1 MVRTTRP
8 AFRRIDCRPRSD
20 DVSSKWRERPSDPA
34 DDAVP
39 HGVRIGAAFTWRLLV
54 IAAALAGVGYL
65 AHMLAEIVIPFLIG
79 VIVAALLVPLSDF
92 LQRHRWPKWLAILV
106 ALLIGIAVVVGLLL
120 LVTER
125 VVTALPTLQKQIGA
139 LGNSLNSLLA
149 THPFGLTP
157 EKINGYISDIVLWLQ
172 HNASRV
178 ALRAANAGKR
188 VVGILEGIFIIIF
201 VTLFAMIDGAE
212 IWAWTTRLFPR
223 RARARIDFAGRAGW
237 RTLKVFVRIQ
247 IFVAALEAV
256 AFVFGEWIIGVP
268 LATPIAAIVFFG
280 ALVPIIGSIVAGAVA
295 VLIALLFNGWINAL
309 IMFGIVL
316 LVNQI
321 EGNVLHPLITGGA
334 VKVHPLGIVL
344 GVMAGA
350 AIGGIAGAFFAVP
363 VIATANSMIHAAAD
377 YASST
382 TAGEPSADDNGRASS

>member
-1 MVRTTRP
+1 MSSRWH
-8 AFRRIDCRPRSD
+8 ARS
-20 DVSSKWRERPSDPA
+20 SDPA
-34 DDAVP
+34 DEAVP
-39 HGVRIGAAFTWRLLV
+39 HGLRIGAAFTWRLLV
-54 IAAALAGVGYL
+54 IAAALAGIGFL
-65 AHMLAEIVIPFLIG
+65 AHLLAEIVIPFLIG
-79 VIVAALLVPLSDF
+79 IIVAALLVPLSDV
-92 LQRHRWPKWLAILV
+92 LQRHGWPKWLAILV

-125 VVTALPTLQKQIGA
+125 VVTALPVLEKQIGA
-139 LGNSLNSLLA
+139 LGNSLNRLLA

-157 EKINGYISDIVLWLQ
+157 EKINGYVSDIVQWLQ
-172 HNASRV
+172 NNASQI
-178 ALRAANAGKR
+178 ALRAANVGKR
-188 VVGILEGIFIIIF
+188 VVGLLEGIFIIIF
-201 VTLFAMIDGAE
+201 VTLFAMIDGAG

-237 RTLKVFVRIQ
+237 RTLKEFVRIQ

-256 AFVFGEWIIGVP
+256 AIGSGAWIIGVP

-280 ALVPIIGSIVAGAVA
+280 ALVPNIGSIVAGAVA

>member
-1 MVRTTRP
+1 MSSRWH
-8 AFRRIDCRPRSD
+8 ARS
-20 DVSSKWRERPSDPA
+20 SDPA
-34 DDAVP
+34 DEAVP
-39 HGVRIGAAFTWRLLV
+39 HGLRIGAAFTWRLLV
-54 IAAALAGVGYL
+54 IAAALAGIGFL
-65 AHMLAEIVIPFLIG
+65 AHLLAEIVIPFLIG
-79 VIVAALLVPLSDF
+79 IIVAALLVPLSDV
-92 LQRHRWPKWLAILV
+92 LQRHGWPKWLAILV

-125 VVTALPTLQKQIGA
+125 VVTALPVLEKQIGA
-139 LGNSLNSLLA
+139 LGNSLNRLLA

-157 EKINGYISDIVLWLQ
+157 EKINGYVSDIVQWLQ
-172 HNASRV
+172 NNASQI
-178 ALRAANAGKR
+178 ALRAANVGKR
-188 VVGILEGIFIIIF
+188 VVGLLEGIFIIIF
-201 VTLFAMIDGAE
+201 VTLFAMIDGAG

-237 RTLKVFVRIQ
+237 RTLKEFVRIQ

-256 AFVFGEWIIGVP
+256 AIGSGAWIIGVP

-280 ALVPIIGSIVAGAVA
+280 ALVPIVGSIVAGAVA

-363 VIATANSMIHAAAD
+363 VIATANSMIHAAAN
-377 YASST
+377 YASGA